1 MGLNVFRLEII
12 KKTGLLVFSH
22 DFVKDKDSEDEDHDL
37 HAGLTSAAI
46 SALRETQGET
56 ITEIKQVD
64 YTLFLYE
71 GILTYGILTVRETGL
86 KLKDFLRKLVLK
98 FEVMFSEELHSET
111 LVKLM
116 DYEGYREDVLS
127 LYNEYSIIDVEAL
140 NRVLEVISQSNATN
154 FIIYNVANLQ
164 PVFTSILDHS
174 IRGQLSKITRIID
187 RIEDLCL
194 AQENKTEGSM
204 TIELNLHS
212 VVVNAIRTD
221 IYWIVSLTDPTQSN
235 KNMLTF
241 ETNLIKNILSNL
253 SMYDEVSERIQ
264 IQ

>member
-1 MGLNVFRLEII
+1 VFRLEII
-12 KKTGLLVFSH
+12 TKTGLLVFSH
-22 DFVKDKDSEDEDHDL
+22 DFVKDKASEDEDHDL
-37 HAGLTSAAI
+37 QAGLTSAAI

-86 KLKDFLRKLVLK
+86 RFKDFLRKLVLK
-98 FEVMFSEELHSET
+98 FEVTFGEEIHSET
-111 LVKLM
+111 LVKRM
-116 DYEGYREDVLS
+116 DYESFREDVLS

-174 IRGQLSKITRIID
+174 IRGQLNKITRIIGG
-187 RIEDLCL
+187 IEDLCL
-194 AQENKTEGSM
+194 AQENITEESM
-204 TIELNLHS
+204 TIELNLPN

-221 IYWIVSLTDPTQSN
+221 IYWIVSLTDPTQIN

-253 SMYDEVSERIQ
+253 SIYDEVSESIQ

>member
-1 MGLNVFRLEII
+1 MFRLELIT
-12 KKTGLLVFSH
+12 KTGLLVFSH
-22 DFVKDKDSEDEDHDL
+22 NFVKDKASEDEDHDL
-37 HAGLTSAAI
+37 QAGLTSAAI

-71 GILTYGILTVRETGL
+71 GILTYGILTIRETGL
-86 KLKDFLRKLVLK
+86 RLKDFLRKLVLK
-98 FEVMFSEELHSET
+98 FEITFSEELHSET
-111 LVKLM
+111 LVKRIH
-116 DYEGYREDVLS
+116 YESFREEVLS
-127 LYNEYSIIDVEAL
+127 LYNEYSVIDVEAL
-140 NRVLEVISQSNATN
+140 NQVLEVISQSNATN

-174 IRGQLSKITRIID
+174 IRGQLNQITRIIGG
-187 RIEDLCL
+187 IEDLCL
-194 AQENKTEGSM
+194 AQENITEESM
-204 TIELNLHS
+204 TIELNLPN
-212 VVVNAIRTD
+212 VVVNAIRTN
-221 IYWIVSLTDPTQSN
+221 IYWIVSLTDPTQIN

-253 SMYDEVSERIQ
+253 SIYDEVSESIQ